1 MSRPAIDIDNLNV
14 EEKLELIET
23 LWESLAADPSN
34 IPVTEAQK
42 KILDERIAEIDAGD
56 VETIPWDEVKARVFK
71 DLS

>member
-1 MSRPAIDIDNLNV
+1 MSRPAIDIDRLNV

-23 LWESLAADPSN
+23 LWNSLSSNPSN

-42 KILDERIAEIDAGD
+42 KMLDERIAEIDAGD
-56 VETIPWDEVKARVFK
+56 VETIPWEEVKARVFK

>member
-1 MSRPAIDIDNLNV
+1 MSRPAIDVDDLNV

-23 LWESLAADPSN
+23 LWESLASDPSN

-42 KILDERIAEIDAGD
+42 KMLDERIAEIDAGD
-56 VETIPWDEVKARVFK
+56 VETIPWEEVKARVFK